1 MASAD
6 WPQTLRGYAV
16 AVQSDRWMTTRL
28 NPVVGIVVSLLCAIM
43 GGGVIVLGSASSR
56 WFTLEGALIAL
67 LGLWGLTS
75 SIIKIKKIHAKQRPE
90 LD

>member
-1 MASAD
+1 M
-6 WPQTLRGYAV
+6 QL
-16 AVQSDRWMTTRL
+16 DRWMTTRL

-56 WFTLEGALIAL
+56 WFMLEGALIVL
-67 LGLWGLTS
+67 LGLWGLTA
-75 SIIKIKKIHAKQRPE
+75 SIIKFKQNHAKQRTD